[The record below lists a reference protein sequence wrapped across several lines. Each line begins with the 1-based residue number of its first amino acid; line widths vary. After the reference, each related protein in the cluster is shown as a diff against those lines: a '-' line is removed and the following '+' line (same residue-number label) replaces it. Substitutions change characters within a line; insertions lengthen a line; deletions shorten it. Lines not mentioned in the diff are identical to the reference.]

1 VLSSAAATVSLP
13 PGAPRRPDAAMQLA
27 ELSIRRPVFA
37 TVLSLLIV
45 LIGAVSFSR
54 LSVREYPKID
64 EPVVTVSTS
73 YAGASAEVI
82 ESQVTKPLED
92 SIAGID
98 GVDVLTSISR
108 PERSQITVRFKLE
121 KDADAAAAEVRDRA
135 SRVRRRLPAE
145 IDEPVIAK
153 VEADASP
160 VIWLAFTSETR
171 SRLEINDLVNRI
183 VKPRLQTVTGV
194 ADVSIFGERRYAM
207 RVWLDPDR
215 MAGHGLT
222 TQDVEDAIRR
232 SNLELPA
239 GRIESQQR
247 EFSVTSLT
255 DLARAEQFAAVVI
268 RSVNGFPVKLGDV
281 AQVVEGP
288 ADERSTVRLNG
299 RDAISAGVIRQATAN
314 PLDLS
319 REVRAALPRVQAD
332 LPPDIRIDIANDN
345 SVFIDRSVQNVYQT
359 ILEAVALVALVVFV
373 FLRTLRASIIPIVTI
388 PVSLVGAFALM
399 ALAGFSINTLTLLAL
414 VLAIG
419 LVVDDAIVMLENIY
433 RHIEDGMDPFSAAVK
448 GAREIGFA
456 IIAMTLTLVAV
467 YAPLA
472 FTPGRTGRLFVE
484 FALALAG
491 AVLVSGFVALTLSP
505 MMCSLLLK
513 HNPKPNRFDRG
524 MERWLTALS
533 AAYGRLLRWVITA
546 RAVPGAAVAP
556 MAGPLGQL
564 GQLGL
569 APRRR
574 AAMLPPW
581 LLQARWLVVGVML
594 LCALAIWRIYPA
606 MKQELAPMEDRG
618 TIIASIN
625 APDGST
631 LEFTNRYARLME
643 EMGQKYPEFDRIF
656 ANIGNPSVSQG
667 SVIYRTVDW
676 EQRER
681 STLELARRLGPQ
693 FNTLAGVTAFPITPP
708 SLGQG
713 FRDRPLNYVIQT
725 SDSYENLS
733 LVVQQFLDAMARN
746 PGIISPDADL
756 RLNKPELRI
765 EVDREKAAD
774 LGVGVDTVA
783 RTMETM
789 LGGRSVTRYKRD
801 AEQYDVIVQT
811 RATGR
816 TTPEDIDKM
825 YVRGKNGAMIPL
837 SSLVV
842 SRETVSPRELNHF
855 GQRRSASI
863 TANLAPDYALGEAL
877 AFMDATAAQ
886 VLKTGYS
893 SELNGTSREFRNSQG
908 ALGLVF
914 ALALL
919 FIFLVLAAQ
928 FESFIDPFIIM
939 LSVPLSMVGALLAL
953 QWSGGSLNVYSQIGL
968 ITLVGLITKH
978 GILIVEFTNQLR
990 EQGMEMIDALVQ
1002 ASSQRLRPIL
1012 MTTGAMV
1019 LGALPLALASGAGAE
1034 SRQQIGWVIVGGMS
1048 LGTLLTIFVVPTMYA
1063 LFARAAVPGAKT
1075 AVVVEEAGHSAVD
1088 PAR

>member
-1 VLSSAAATVSLP
+1 
-13 PGAPRRPDAAMQLA
+13 MQLA

-45 LIGAVSFSR
+45 LIGAVCFSR

-64 EPVVTVSTS
+64 EPVVTVTTT

-108 PERSQITVRFKLE
+108 PERSQISVRFKLE

-135 SRVRRRLPAE
+135 SRVRRRLPDA

-160 VIWLAFTSETR
+160 VVWLAFTS
-171 SRLEINDLVNRI
+171 EINDLVNRI

-194 ADVSIFGERRYAM
+194 ADVRIYGERRYAM

-215 MAGHGLT
+215 MAGYGLT

-239 GRIESQQR
+239 GRIESEQR
-247 EFSVTSLT
+247 EFSVTSVT
-255 DLARAEQFAAVVI
+255 DLARADQFADIVI
-268 RSVNGFPVKLGDV
+268 KSVNGFPIKLGDIATV
-281 AQVVEGP
+281 REGA
-288 ADERSTVRLNG
+288 ADERSVVRLNG

-319 REVRAALPRVQAD
+319 REVRAALPRLQAD
-332 LPPDIRIDIANDN
+332 LPSDILIDIANDN
-345 SVFIDRSVQNVYQT
+345 SVFIERSVQNVYST
-359 ILEAVALVALVVFV
+359 IVEAVVLVALVVFV
-373 FLRTLRASIIPIVTI
+373 FLRTLRASIIPIITI
-388 PVSLVGAFALM
+388 PVSLIGCFALM
-399 ALAGFSINTLTLLAL
+399 AIAGFSINTLTLLAL

-433 RHIEDGMDPFSAAVK
+433 RHIEDGMDPFSAAIK

-472 FTPGRTGRLFVE
+472 FTPGRTGRLFME

-513 HNPKPNRFDRG
+513 HNPKPNRFDRS
-524 MERWLTALS
+524 MEKWLTALS
-533 AAYGRLLRWVITA
+533 DGYGRLLRWVVTA
-546 RAVPGAAVAP
+546 KAGSNEPAAAQQGLP
-556 MAGPLGQL
+556 A
-564 GQLGL
+564 GL
-569 APRRR
+569 AKRQRP
-574 AAMLPPW
+574 AWLPLW
-581 LLQARWLVVGVML
+581 ILQARWLVLGAML

-618 TIIASIN
+618 TIIANIN

-631 LEFTNRYARLME
+631 LEYTNRYARSME
-643 EMGQKYPEFDRIF
+643 AFGRQYPEFDRIF

-667 SVIYRTVDW
+667 SVVYRTVDW
-676 EQRER
+676 EERQR
-681 STLELARRLGPQ
+681 STLELARLLGPQ
-693 FNTLAGVTAFPITPP
+693 FNKLPGVNAFPITPP

-733 LVVQQFLDAMARN
+733 VVVQQFLDAMADN

-783 RTMETM
+783 RTLETM

-825 YVRGKNGAMIPL
+825 YVRGKSGEMIPL
-837 SSLVV
+837 SSLVI
-842 SRETVSPRELNHF
+842 SRESVSPRELNHF

-863 TANLAPDYALGEAL
+863 TANLASDYSLGEAL
-877 AFMDATAAQ
+877 AFMDATAAKL
-886 VLKTGYS
+886 LKTGYS

-914 ALALL
+914 VLALL

-928 FESFIDPFIIM
+928 FESFVDPFIIM
-939 LSVPLSMVGALLAL
+939 FSVPLSMIGALLAL
-953 QWSGGSLNVYSQIGL
+953 QWTGGSLNVYSQIGL

-1019 LGALPLALASGAGAE
+1019 LGAVPLALAQGAGAE
-1034 SRQQIGWVIVGGMS
+1034 SRQQIGWVIVGGMT
-1048 LGTLLTIFVVPTMYA
+1048 LGTVLTIFVVPTMYA
-1063 LFARAAVPGAKT
+1063 LLARAAVPGAKMAPVDET
-1075 AVVVEEAGHSAVD
+1075 THSVVG
-1088 PAR
+1088 PAK